1 MVNSEALQKNY
12 QFRTVYNR
20 GKSVANKA
28 IVLFVLKNGGQTN
41 RFGVSVS
48 KKIGNAVVRNR
59 IRRRLKESYRLMEA
73 RLPVGFD
80 IVALAR
86 VPVTEIS
93 FAELDSGLTRLLQK
107 QGLSLRPMEQ
117 PQGIEAPRG
126 IEKGAD
132 II

>member
-59 IRRRLKESYRLMEA
+59 VRRRLKESYRLMEA
-73 RLPVGFD
+73 QLSVGYD

-86 VPVTEIS
+86 VPITTLTY
-93 FAELDSGLTRLLQK
+93 AELDSGLARLLQK
-107 QGLSLRPMEQ
+107 QGLSPQLVEKMTEQ
-117 PQGIEAPRG
+117 KQ
-126 IEKGAD
+126 
-132 II
+132 